1 MYLPYDSVTPAVS
14 GGLILLLVVTAKSHP
29 GGLPPHV
36 FTVSSWLDLLESW
49 APIFGVLSN
58 RGDYCL
64 IQLWALGD
72 MDLKLHIAGP
82 KTMPRLGGLLGL
94 TGPMDM
100 IYCSE
105 RIQSKC
111 SRGEMCMRWDPEEAG
126 ASFLVEPCSFSPER
140 DSTSHL
146 TPTRDAH

>member
-1 MYLPYDSVTPAVS
+1 MYLPYDSVTLAAS
-14 GGLILLLVVTAKSHP
+14 GDLILLLLVTAKSHP

-36 FTVSSWLDLLESW
+36 FTVSPWLDLLESW
-49 APIFGVLSN
+49 ATIFGVLSN

-72 MDLKLHIAGP
+72 MDLKLRIGGP
-82 KTMPRLGGLLGL
+82 KTTPRLVGLLGR
-94 TGPMDM
+94 MDM
-100 IYCSE
+100 IHCSE

-126 ASFLVEPCSFSPER
+126 ASFLVEPCSFSPAC
-140 DSTSHL
+140 DSTAHV
-146 TPTRDAH
+146 TPARDAH